1 MSALPESFVPV
12 VADLQSSG
20 YRTSIRTLPESST
33 DDMQRRAGLF
43 GQIPRDD
50 SLLFE
55 VDINEQ
61 PIGMVS
67 VHPGLLPPQQIKWIA
82 DQISTAIAENMRI
95 DGKSV
100 TWPPCPDGNMPMKP
114 EVIAGQAA
122 WVSPYPGSTMTPVPI
137 GHWGSPS

>member
-1 MSALPESFVPV
+1 MVADLQRSGYRIDIHALPESSV
-12 VADLQSSG
+12 
-20 YRTSIRTLPESST
+20 

-43 GQIPRDD
+43 GLIPRND

-55 VDINEQ
+55 VDINGQ
-61 PIGMVS
+61 SIGRVG
-67 VHPGLLPPQQIKWIA
+67 VHPGSPLPQQIEWIA
-82 DQISTAIAENMRI
+82 DQISTAMAENMRV

-114 EVIAGQAA
+114 NIIAGEAV
-122 WVSPYPGSTMTPVPI
+122 WVSPYPGSTMAPVPV